1 MKKELHIPIDVYD
14 FLKIILKPKELN
26 IHSTKEEF
34 VENLVKERILKN
46 IEFVMD
52 RGFFNE

>member
-1 MKKELHIPIDVYD
+1 MKKEIHIPIDVYD
-14 FLKIILKPKELN
+14 FLKTILKPKELN

-46 IEFVMD
+46 IEYVID
-52 RGFFNE
+52 RGFYNE